1 MSILPI
7 DIVNVILEMHKEIED
22 EERERMEAWA
32 EEQEMHRWFQEQN
45 RADFFESYSDDDDWS
60 THRYFD

>member
-22 EERERMEAWA
+22 QERERMEAWA
-32 EEQEMHRWFQEQN
+32 EEQEIHRWIQEKN
-45 RADFFESYSDDDDWS
+45 RAESYSDDDDWS